1 MRTIIFQ
8 FITFGLIVLFVISF
22 TLFVR
27 RLMVNSTVKNNQL
40 KEIGNKLDEILEQ
53 MGTDKN

>member
-1 MRTIIFQ
+1 MGTIIFQ